1 MVLGVIFEALGF
13 ILVAFWRDLGSL
25 LLILMVLAG
34 SWMAGWM
41 LAGPVVGQ
49 RDPRIQSPSPVV
61 VKRSFPGPYA
71 SLRIQS
77 PSPVV
82 VKRPFPEHYRLA
94 HWRLKAQGYKTR
106 DYRIQDARPRQSCRL
121 QGSRTVKTED

>member
-49 RDPRIQSPSPVV
+49 RDPRILRPSPVG
-61 VKRSFPGPYA
+61 VKLVFLGPTRPPG
-71 SLRIQS
+71 S
-77 PSPVV
+77 
-82 VKRPFPEHYRLA
+82 
-94 HWRLKAQGYKTR
+94 
-106 DYRIQDARPRQSCRL
+106 
-121 QGSRTVKTED
+121 

>member
-1 MVLGVIFEALGF
+1 M
-13 ILVAFWRDLGSL
+13 VAFWRDLGSL

-49 RDPRIQSPSPVV
+49 RDPRIQSPSPVG
-61 VKRSFPGPYA
+61 VKLLFLGP
-71 SLRIQS
+71 
-77 PSPVV
+77 
-82 VKRPFPEHYRLA
+82 YRLA
-94 HWRLKAQGYKTR
+94 QWRLKAQGYKTR

-121 QGSRTVKTED
+121 QGSRTETELQATRQQDG

>member
-34 SWMAGWM
+34 ICMAGWM

-61 VKRSFPGPYA
+61 VLLLFLGPY
-71 SLRIQS
+71 SLAQ
-77 PSPVV
+77 
-82 VKRPFPEHYRLA
+82 
-94 HWRLKAQGYKTR
+94 WRLKAQGYKTR
-106 DYRIQDARPRQSCRL
+106 DYRIQDTDRDRDAGYKAAELSRPR
-121 QGSRTVKTED
+121 